1 MGYFIKRFTS
11 LMLVC
16 ALICSFTGIVQAEEL
31 PKNALS
37 DINQSYAKAE
47 IEALVN
53 SGVLAGY
60 EDGTFQPTKSVTRAE
75 LAKILV
81 LSLGLKINSSQETT
95 QSFQDVASSSWYA
108 DYVKTL
114 VAAGI
119 TEGTSTETFSPNAN
133 VTREE
138 LIVFIVRALQLDK
151 LAANRAVN
159 KVFSDQEN
167 IADWAQSAVSLAAE
181 IQLVQGIE
189 TADQGLVF
197 SPKGLADRQAIARLA
212 FELQAHHEVYKDKA
226 NNLSTSE
233 SDAHPGITKIEV
245 VSNTSITVTFE
256 RNLTNLNKD
265 DFAFDKPLLVVEA
278 AYQTGSK
285 SVVIL
290 TTSAQILG
298 TDYHL
303 SFRGKAIDLVVTGV
317 AGLFGGGGGG
327 GGGGSTIA
335 QQLASGKEI
344 DSVIV
349 SQSGTYGPSSG
360 TTTVKNLVLDPG
372 TQGEITLKNIH
383 ADHLEVKS
391 GAVNSVKLTN
401 SSVSLLVVNA
411 INNNGQ
417 MVRIVVLD
425 GAVITN
431 TEVLSQVILESAT
444 TSGTLGNITIK
455 PAAGGKN
462 IAFRGNLNGNI
473 LNEASNS
480 HLQIEPPTTGNTQP
494 TVIHSIHY
502 ADGIT
507 NGVLN
512 VGKDVD
518 IQSIVSVTPITFQG
532 DIDTV
537 LKLLDQYPIG
547 QVDNTLKTKA
557 IEEAKKAMEKAINS
571 SMTGSSDQN
580 TLFDQADK
588 AITNAKALGVTDS
601 ELNQS
606 NYNIVKYYFNATQL
620 LLNSVEIQYKPGD
633 NALSVTQMPI
643 FPTSMD
649 PSVAYIW
656 KSDRTDLI
664 SPWSFNRPA
673 AGEGDAEVHL
683 TLTLFSGPSSATKT
697 VTIRIKEYNSKVEAG
712 QSVRSDL
719 ILIKFDHPVVN
730 SKVSDFSFDKGVQV
744 TNVTQYP
751 YLKEFALLTIT
762 GQVSGETYQLQYL
775 NKNIVTLTGNTVNKC
790 TETSCEIPHYYYPA
804 SNLIPLPGVMIPGRI
819 IGDTREYT
827 SNGYTGIQNA
837 LVKLV
842 GTNQTTHT
850 DLNGHFQFDQVDPGI
865 PYTIEVIKEG
875 YSTASTAQF
884 TLASGE
890 PYFAG
895 MLIMHTKP
903 KQVTDFKTQLVK
915 SNAIFFLWFPQSY
928 DGSIVE
934 YVIYK
939 NGVEVQ
945 RTEGVGSTIGNLQP
959 GTSYTFSIKAC
970 NDVGCSEP
978 VDIDVRT
985 SITLKISEIVPIDT
999 DTVTHTVYDT
1009 LVQQN
1014 ATGAYIVPTK
1024 AASADILR
1032 IALADA
1038 DYIPHQ
1044 GAARLKGQLDAT
1056 MLTVNI
1062 LGVVNNLAGKLIVDN
1077 GVTYLEIPFIS
1088 KLNPYYLSNHYDLS
1102 GLSYTINGQE
1112 NQVDYL
1118 GFFILNE

>member
-1 MGYFIKRFTS
+1 
-11 LMLVC
+11 MLVC
-16 ALICSFTGIVQAEEL
+16 ALICSCAGVVQGEEL
-31 PKNALS
+31 PKSALS

-81 LSLGLKINSSQETT
+81 LSLGLKIDSSQRTSP
-95 QSFQDVASSSWYA
+95 SFQDVDSSSWYS

-119 TEGTSTETFSPNAN
+119 TEGTSTGTFSPNAN

-138 LIVFIVRALQLDK
+138 LIVFIIRALQLDK
-151 LAANRAVN
+151 LAANRAVS

-167 IADWAQSAVSLAAE
+167 IATWAQSAVSLATE

-189 TADQGLVF
+189 TPDQGLIF

-212 FELQAHHEVYKDKA
+212 FELQTHHEVYKDKA
-226 NNLSTSE
+226 NKLSTSE
-233 SDAHPGITKIEV
+233 AHPGITKIEV
-245 VSNTSITVTFE
+245 VSNTSISVTFDQ
-256 RNLTNLNKD
+256 NLTSLNKN
-265 DFAFDKPLLVVEA
+265 DFAFDKTLLVVEA

-327 GGGGSTIA
+327 GGGGTTIA

-344 DSVIV
+344 DSIIV
-349 SQSGTYGPSSG
+349 SQSGTYGPTSG

-502 ADGIT
+502 ADGIA
-507 NGVLN
+507 NGELT
-512 VGKDVD
+512 VGKDVE
-518 IQSIVSVTPITFQG
+518 IQSIVSVTPITLQG

-547 QVDNTLKTKA
+547 QVNDTLKTRA
-557 IEEAKKAMEKAINS
+557 IEEAKQAMEKAINS
-571 SMTGSSDQN
+571 SMTGSSEQN
-580 TLFDQADK
+580 TLFNQADK

-601 ELNQS
+601 ELNPS
-606 NYNIVKYYFNATQL
+606 YYNFVKDSFNAIQS

-643 FPTSMD
+643 FPTSTD
-649 PSVAYIW
+649 PSVVYIW
-656 KSDRTDLI
+656 NSDRTDLI
-664 SPWSFNRPA
+664 SPWSFGRPA

-683 TLTLFSGPSSATKT
+683 TLTLFKGPSSATKT
-697 VTIRIKEYNSKVEAG
+697 VTIRIKEYNSKVEVV

-730 SKVSDFSFDKGVQV
+730 SKVSDFLIDKGVQV

-751 YLKEFALLTIT
+751 YLKEFVLLTIN

-775 NKNIVTLTGNTVNKC
+775 DRNNVTLTGNTDNKC
-790 TETSCEIPHYYYPA
+790 SETDCKITLYPI
-804 SNLIPLPGVMIPGRI
+804 SYLIPLPGVMIPGRI
-819 IGDTREYT
+819 IGDTKEYT
-827 SNGYTGIQNA
+827 SNGLTGIQNA

-842 GTNQTTHT
+842 GTNRTTHT
-850 DLNGHFQFDQVDPGI
+850 DLDGHFQFDQVDPGI
-865 PYTIEVIKEG
+865 PYKVEVTKEG
-875 YSTASTAQF
+875 YSSASTAQF

-903 KQVTDFKTQLVK
+903 KQVTEFITQLVK
-915 SNAIFFLWFPQSY
+915 SNSVFLLWLPQSY
-928 DGSIVE
+928 NGGIVE
-934 YVIYK
+934 YVIYN

-945 RTEGVGSTIGNLQP
+945 RTEGVSSTIGNLQP

-978 VDIDVRT
+978 VEINVRT
-985 SITLKISEIVPIDT
+985 SISLKISEIVPIDT
-999 DTVTHTVYDT
+999 DTVTNTVYDT

-1024 AASADILR
+1024 TASADILR

-1038 DYIPHQ
+1038 DYIPNQ

-1102 GLSYTINGQE
+1102 GLTYTINGQE

>member
-1 MGYFIKRFTS
+1 MGNFIKRFTS
-11 LMLVC
+11 LLLVC
-16 ALICSFTGIVQAEEL
+16 ALIFSFTGVVQGEEL
-31 PKNALS
+31 QSNALS
-37 DINQSYAKAE
+37 DINQSYAKTE
-47 IEALVN
+47 IEALVH
-53 SGVLAGY
+53 SGVIAGY

-81 LSLGLKINSSQETT
+81 LSLGLKIDTSLETSP
-95 QSFQDVASSSWYA
+95 SFQDVASSSWYA

-138 LIVFIVRALQLDK
+138 LIVFIIRALHLDQ

-167 IADWAQSAVSLAAE
+167 IATWAQSAVSLATE

-189 TADQGLVF
+189 TPDQGLVF
-197 SPKGLADRQAIARLA
+197 SPQGIADRQAIARLA
-212 FELQAHHEVYKDKA
+212 FELQNHQEVYKDKA
-226 NNLSTSE
+226 NKLSTSE
-233 SDAHPGITKIEV
+233 AHPGITKIEAI
-245 VSNTSITVTFE
+245 SNTNITVTFDQ
-256 RNLTNLNKD
+256 NLTTLNKN
-265 DFAFDKPLLVVEA
+265 DFAFDKSLLVVEA
-278 AYQTGSK
+278 TYQTGSK

-317 AGLFGGGGGG
+317 GGFLGGGGGG
-327 GGGGSTIA
+327 GGGGGTSIA

-349 SQSGTYGPSSG
+349 SQSGTYGPTSG

-372 TQGEITLKNIH
+372 PQGEITLNNIK

-391 GAVNSVKLTN
+391 GAVNSIKLTN
-401 SSVSLLVVNA
+401 STINLLVVNA

-431 TEVLSQVILESAT
+431 TDVHSQVILESAT

-462 IAFRGNLNGNI
+462 IAFRGNLNGEI

-502 ADGIT
+502 AAGIA
-507 NGVLN
+507 NGVLT

-532 DIDTV
+532 DIGTV

-547 QVDNTLKTKA
+547 QVDNSLKTKA
-557 IEEAKKAMEKAINS
+557 IEEAQKSMETAIKGAMQ
-571 SMTGSSDQN
+571 GSADQS

-588 AITNAKALGVTDS
+588 AITNAKTLGATDS

-606 NYNIVKYYFNATQL
+606 YYKTVKDYFNATQS

-633 NALSVTQMPI
+633 SALSVTQMPI

-656 KSDRTDLI
+656 NSDRTDLI

-673 AGEGDAEVHL
+673 AGEGDAEVHIR
-683 TLTLFSGPSSATKT
+683 LTLFKGPTSATKT
-697 VTIRIKEYNSKVEAG
+697 VTIRIKEYNSKVEIG
-712 QSVRSDL
+712 QSARSDL

-730 SKVSDFSFDKGVQV
+730 SKVSDFSFDKEVQV
-744 TNVTQYP
+744 TNVTQYS
-751 YLKEFALLTIT
+751 YLKEFALLTVQ
-762 GQVSGETYQLQYL
+762 GQVKGETYQLRYL
-775 NKNIVTLTGNTVNKC
+775 NNDVVTFTGNTENKC
-790 TETSCEIPHYYYPA
+790 SETSCEIPYYYYPVT
-804 SNLIPLPGVMIPGRI
+804 NFIPLPGVMIPGRI

-827 SNGYTGIQNA
+827 SNGYTGIQKA

-842 GTNQTTHT
+842 GTNRTTHT
-850 DLNGHFQFDQVDPGI
+850 DLDGHFQFDQVDPGI
-865 PYTIEVIKEG
+865 PYKVEVTKEG
-875 YSTASTAQF
+875 YSSASTAQF
-884 TLASGE
+884 TLGSGE
-890 PYFAG
+890 PYFTG

-903 KQVTDFKTQLVK
+903 KEVTEFKTQLVK
-915 SNAIFFLWFPQSY
+915 SNSVYLLWFPQSY
-928 DGSIVE
+928 GGSIVE
-934 YVIYK
+934 YVIYN

-945 RTEGVGSTIGNLQP
+945 RTEGIGSTIGNLQP

-978 VDIDVRT
+978 VEIDVQT
-985 SITLKISEIVPIDT
+985 PIALKISEIVPIDT
-999 DTVTHTVYDT
+999 DTVTHTVYDA

-1014 ATGAYIVPTK
+1014 ATDAYIVPTK
-1024 AASADILR
+1024 AVSADILR
-1032 IALADA
+1032 IALADPE
-1038 DYIPHQ
+1038 YIPNQ

-1077 GVTYLEIPFIS
+1077 GITYLEVPLITKP
-1088 KLNPYYLSNHYDLS
+1088 NPIYITNHYDFF
-1102 GLSYTINGQE
+1102 GLTYTLNGQV